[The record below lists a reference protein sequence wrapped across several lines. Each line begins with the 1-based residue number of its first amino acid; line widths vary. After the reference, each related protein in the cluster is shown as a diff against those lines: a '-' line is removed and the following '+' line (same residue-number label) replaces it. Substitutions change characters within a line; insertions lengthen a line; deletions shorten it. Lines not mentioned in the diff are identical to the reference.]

1 MNATV
6 FWHIVLRASSVLYP
20 IFREPTLRGR
30 TIIRSTLG
38 VPLLIGLVSI
48 VLAAAPARATEIKGK
63 ATIIDSGTI
72 EIGSRRIRLHGIEPL
87 ADNQTCTADGK
98 MWNCGREATWALAYE
113 LAEHWLICRDKG
125 LGSAVCFIGGI
136 HDVGERMVRKGWA
149 RADRQLGLNYVEAE
163 TEARTN
169 RAGLWRTTIK

>member
-1 MNATV
+1 MHATV
-6 FWHIVLRASSVLYP
+6 FWHTVLRAGSVPPRLVRGP
-20 IFREPTLRGR
+20 ILRGR
-30 TIIRSTLG
+30 TIFRLAFRFS
-38 VPLLIGLVSI
+38 LLIGLVSI

-72 EIGSRRIRLHGIEPL
+72 EIGNRRIRLYGIEAP
-87 ADNQTCTADGK
+87 ADNQTCMADGK